1 MGPNSDTGKGTLYIN
16 GEPLAEVG
24 EIKISLE
31 VEPSDLPP
39 ILANVSF
46 NGLPPVVAAEVGVV
60 DFQSPVERPN
70 TPDFPLLK
78 INFQEN
84 DPTKILQGLGL
95 EQIWDR
101 CKGLICS
108 GENYCKC
115 WRLGKVE
122 QIEQM
127 LYYLNLKSKKIYK
140 ISNIRELSKDVFYLF
155 YTLKSLDISGVFTEQ
170 MCERMCAT

>member
-1 MGPNSDTGKGTLYIN
+1 M
-16 GEPLAEVG
+16 
-24 EIKISLE
+24 
-31 VEPSDLPP
+31 
-39 ILANVSF
+39 
-46 NGLPPVVAAEVGVV
+46 V

-84 DPTKILQGLGL
+84 DSTKILQGLGLGL

-140 ISNIRELSKDVFYLF
+140 ISNIKREWEKDVFYLF
-155 YTLKSLDISGVFTEQ
+155 YTLKRLDISGVFTEQ

>member
-1 MGPNSDTGKGTLYIN
+1 MEPNSDTGKGTLYIN

-39 ILANVSF
+39 ILADVSF
-46 NGLPPVVAAEVGVV
+46 TVTMDCPPVVAAEVGVV

-84 DPTKILQGLGL
+84 DPAKILQG
-95 EQIWDR
+95 
-101 CKGLICS
+101 
-108 GENYCKC
+108 
-115 WRLGKVE
+115 
-122 QIEQM
+122 
-127 LYYLNLKSKKIYK
+127 
-140 ISNIRELSKDVFYLF
+140 
-155 YTLKSLDISGVFTEQ
+155 
-170 MCERMCAT
+170 

>member
-24 EIKISLE
+24 EIKIPLE

-46 NGLPPVVAAEVGVV
+46 TITMDCPPVVAAEVGVV

-127 LYYLNLKSKKIYK
+127 LYYLNLKSKKKYK
-140 ISNIRELSKDVFYLF
+140 KV
-155 YTLKSLDISGVFTEQ
+155 TLKENGKK
-170 MCERMCAT
+170 MCSICSNLGLRIKCLICPSYL

>member
-1 MGPNSDTGKGTLYIN
+1 M
-16 GEPLAEVG
+16 
-24 EIKISLE
+24 
-31 VEPSDLPP
+31 
-39 ILANVSF
+39 
-46 NGLPPVVAAEVGVV
+46 V
-60 DFQSPVERPN
+60 DFQSSVERPN

-170 MCERMCAT
+170 MCERMRAT

>member
-24 EIKISLE
+24 EIKIPLE

-46 NGLPPVVAAEVGVV
+46 TITMDCPRWLRRKLAWWIFKARLK
-60 DFQSPVERPN
+60 DLIHRI
-70 TPDFPLLK
+70 FPLLK

-127 LYYLNLKSKKIYK
+127 LYYLNLKSKKKY
-140 ISNIRELSKDVFYLF
+140 IR
-155 YTLKSLDISGVFTEQ
+155 
-170 MCERMCAT
+170 

>member
-1 MGPNSDTGKGTLYIN
+1 M
-16 GEPLAEVG
+16 
-24 EIKISLE
+24 
-31 VEPSDLPP
+31 
-39 ILANVSF
+39 
-46 NGLPPVVAAEVGVV
+46 V

-127 LYYLNLKSKKIYK
+127 LYYLNLKSKKKYK
-140 ISNIRELSKDVFYLF
+140 KV
-155 YTLKSLDISGVFTEQ
+155 TLKENGKK
-170 MCERMCAT
+170 MCSICSNLGLRIKCLICPSYL

>member
-1 MGPNSDTGKGTLYIN
+1 
-16 GEPLAEVG
+16 
-24 EIKISLE
+24 
-31 VEPSDLPP
+31 
-39 ILANVSF
+39 
-46 NGLPPVVAAEVGVV
+46 VVAAEVGVV

>member
-1 MGPNSDTGKGTLYIN
+1 M
-16 GEPLAEVG
+16 
-24 EIKISLE
+24 
-31 VEPSDLPP
+31 
-39 ILANVSF
+39 
-46 NGLPPVVAAEVGVV
+46 VAAEVDVV

-84 DPTKILQGLGL
+84 DPAKILQGLGL
-95 EQIWDR
+95 EQIWNR

-122 QIEQM
+122 QIEQNVI
-127 LYYLNLKSKKIYK
+127 LLKLKK
-140 ISNIRELSKDVFYLF
+140 
-155 YTLKSLDISGVFTEQ
+155 
-170 MCERMCAT
+170 